1 MRILNF
7 NQYNSLLEKINPI
20 TANWSIVTDESS
32 FTKKPEGGYFIFN
45 QKGNFVISYMKKENE
60 EARLNFFFSK
70 DLSPDKKS
78 LCECSIVKND
88 GKTGA
93 NKLFQD
99 IKNDNI
105 WEIVSL
111 FFDYCDLEKS
121 DKNVIERFLMG
132 FSKGLIEI
140 MKHEEKDNLPA
151 SLKYFYNLI
160 ADQIKGNKNIDS
172 SKEKN
177 LKIVEVIKNFAKYFN
192 KLI

>member
-1 MRILNF
+1 MRILKF
-7 NQYNSLLEKINPI
+7 NQYNSLSESINPI

-32 FTKKPEGGYFIFN
+32 FTKKQEGGYFVFN
-45 QKGNFVISYMKKENE
+45 QKGNFIISYVKDGE

-88 GKTGA
+88 GQTKIK
-93 NKLFQD
+93 KLFQD

-121 DKNVIERFLMG
+121 NKNVIERFLMG

-140 MKHEEKDNLPA
+140 MKHDEKDNLPS
-151 SLKYFYNLI
+151 SLKHFYNLVS
-160 ADQIKGNKNIDS
+160 DQIKDNKNIDT
-172 SKEKN
+172 SKEKDM
-177 LKIVEVIKNFAKYFN
+177 KIVEVIKDFAKYFN

>member
-7 NQYNSLLEKINPI
+7 NQYSSLFERINPI

-32 FTKKPEGGYFIFN
+32 FTKKPEGGYFVFN
-45 QKGNFVISYMKKENE
+45 QKGNFVISYMKNEE

-70 DLSPDKKS
+70 DMSPDKKS
-78 LCECSIVKND
+78 LCECSIIKND
-88 GKTGA
+88 GKTRN

-99 IKNDNI
+99 IKKDNI
-105 WEIVSL
+105 WEIISV

-140 MKHEEKDNLPA
+140 MKHDEKDNLP
-151 SLKYFYNLI
+151 SSFKYFYNII
-160 ADQIKGNKNIDS
+160 ADMIKENKNLDT
-172 SKEKN
+172 SKEKDI
-177 LKIVEVIKNFAKYFN
+177 KIVEIIKDFAKYFN